1 MNKALIV
8 SIFICLSCLTTTSI
22 SRADWVSNWVNNTV
36 ASYTGPS
43 HFESGKRG
51 YVTFGSLSVRNAM
64 INDQLVAFQLPSI
77 RVGCGGIDLF
87 GGGFHFMDF
96 DYLVQQFQN
105 IISAAPAFAFEYAL
119 RSISEQSGTII
130 DSLKSIADVLN
141 QTQYNSCAMSRQLG
155 YWMARKGDGAY
166 RAIGQNLKSAVPE
179 MKWLNDSDS
188 MYYKVL
194 KDIHDVMN
202 GRISAP
208 EAKSLDQNC
217 PGDFLAVLQKGS
229 IVKYIHDT
237 YFPGTDTDSL
247 EYLIRGYIGDVLFE
261 RKGGLWKAHYQPPC
275 GGVNDKDSFKAF
287 VEGTVQGMTLN
298 SAVWNPDIDLPPVGC
313 SPLYSGGN
321 DTILNLASTAL
332 KHAYTSLQTN
342 SALSTSDVRWLKI
355 MPLPILRYL
364 KQLYIYQAPDSAVE
378 TISGPAGYALGFEM
392 LSIIY
397 GEVARGLKF
406 ILDKRVNACGT
417 KVAADEMCYLCQQ
430 DETIVS
436 SLKELQETLQAEQN
450 KAWEKWRQVQSDLA
464 KTQKLLTVLETTSQE
479 AIRGKLATGR
489 EDY

>member
-1 MNKALIV
+1 MKRIIILAFV
-8 SIFICLSCLTTTSI
+8 CIFLSATT
-22 SRADWVSNWVNNTV
+22 SRADWVANWVGNTV

-64 INDQLVAFQLPSI
+64 INDQLVAFQVPSI

-130 DSLKSIADVLN
+130 DSLKSIADLLN
-141 QTQYNSCAMSRQLG
+141 QTQFNSCAMSKQLG
-155 YWMARKGDGAY
+155 YWLASMGDNVY
-166 RAIGQNLKSAVPE
+166 DSIGQNLKSAVPE

-194 KDIHDVMN
+194 KDLHDVTN
-202 GRISAP
+202 GKISVT
-208 EAKSLDQNC
+208 EAHQLDQDC
-217 PGDFLAVLQKGS
+217 PSDFLAILQAGS
-229 IVKYIHDT
+229 LVKYIHDT
-237 YFPGTDTDSL
+237 YFPGTDTDTL

-261 RKGGLWKAHYQPPC
+261 RKDGLWKAHYQPSC

-287 VEGTVQGMTLN
+287 VEGTVQGMTV
-298 SAVWNPDIDLPPVGC
+298 STGWDPDSGLPATSCSDLYTTGT
-313 SPLYSGGN
+313 
-321 DTILNLASTAL
+321 DTILDLASTAL
-332 KHAYTSLQTN
+332 KNAYTSLQTN
-342 SALSTSDVRWLKI
+342 SALSTSDVQWLKI

-392 LSIIY
+392 LSIVY
-397 GEVARGLKF
+397 GEVARGIKF
-406 ILDKRVNACGT
+406 IMDKRVNACGT
-417 KVAADEMCYLCQQ
+417 KVAADKMCYLCQQ
-430 DETIVS
+430 DETIVA
-436 SLKELQETLQAEQN
+436 SLKTLQETLQEKQN
-450 KAWEKWRQVQSDLA
+450 KAWEKWRQVQADIA
-464 KTQKLLTVLETTSQE
+464 KTQKLLTVLQSTSQE
-479 AIRGKLATGR
+479 AIRAKLATGR
-489 EDY
+489 ESY